1 MVLVRQIPVP
11 TEGIKL
17 QGPGVEAFVDNEGHG
32 KGNLFVTEA
41 NIAWINSDSGEGFK
55 LAYKKMTLHA
65 ISRDP
70 GVHSRA
76 CLYIMVNGNVL
87 DEDED
92 FQVETP
98 ADVDGEDV
106 EEEMTEIR
114 FVPEE
119 DSALDEMYKAVQ
131 ECSLLHPDPSSDL
144 SNEEE
149 DPDEMFEGYAPG
161 AGGDGNGTVQEGDEE
176 LGEDE
181 EDDEETQRLE
191 EFLRMQLH
199 FRNRRNEEGDDQNN
213 GSSNNGNG
221 NGGSRLSFVP
231 QPGQFDDP

>member
-1 MVLVRQIPVP
+1 VKRQIPVP

-17 QGPGVEAFVDNEGHG
+17 QSAGVETFIDNEGHG
-32 KGNLFVTEA
+32 KGSLFVTEA

-92 FQVETP
+92 FHVESLP
-98 ADVDGEDV
+98 DEDGDAG

-119 DSALDEMYKAVQ
+119 DSTLDEMYKAVQ
-131 ECSLLHPDPSSDL
+131 ACSLLHPDPSSDL

-149 DPDEMFEGYAPG
+149 DPDEIFEGYENPS
-161 AGGDGNGTVQEGDEE
+161 GDGNGASHGAEGEEE
-176 LGEDE
+176 LGEEE

-199 FRNRRNEEGDDQNN
+199 FRNRQNEDNGDRNG
-213 GSSNNGNG
+213 GSNNGNG
-221 NGGSRLSFVP
+221 NGPYANLSFVP
-231 QPGQFDDP
+231 QPGQFDDV